1 MKIAIAGASG
11 FVGKALISSLKGS
24 YSVVGLSRSHHTQ
37 SEEHS
42 SCEWRNCDLFSLIDA
57 EKALEGA
64 EIAIY
69 LVHSMRPSAH
79 LSQGSFEDFDL
90 IVADNF
96 LRAAEKNKVK
106 KIIYVG
112 GLIPSDSKN
121 LSKHLQSRQ
130 EVESV
135 FLKGNVPTTIL
146 RAALILGAEGSS
158 FQIMT
163 RLVSR
168 LPIMLCPRWTATPSQ
183 PVSVEDVLTSI
194 RYCIETPETNGK
206 IYDLG
211 GPDVLSYGDMMLR
224 VADILDLRRSL
235 IRVPFLTPHLSAL
248 WVRLVTG
255 APKDLVNPLIESLRN
270 PLLVREDHQLV
281 IPGHKFMG
289 IEESLREA
297 IKNYNSDRKPHAFKA
312 PQSAKHEVRSVQRM
326 PLPVGWT
333 AKDVAQEYMK
343 FLPVMRPGFMKVEVK
358 DRWIYFSNAF
368 PYIRLLVLEY
378 SPERSWGHRELFYVR
393 GGLFSKKS
401 GRGRLEF
408 REVLG
413 GTACIAAIHDFRPR
427 LPWYFYKVTQ
437 AYVHLWVMKQF
448 ARHLARP
455 LEQQRKLG

>member
-11 FVGKALISSLKGS
+11 FIGKALISSLKGA
-24 YSVVGLSRSHHTQ
+24 YSVVGLSRSHHTHA
-37 SEEHS
+37 EEHS

-64 EIAIY
+64 EVAIY

-96 LRAAEKNKVK
+96 LRAAEKNKVR

-112 GLIPSDSKN
+112 GLIPADSKN

-135 FLKGNVPTTIL
+135 FLKGSVPTTIL

-163 RLVSR
+163 RLVQR
-168 LPIMLCPRWTATPSQ
+168 LPVMLCPRWTSTPSQ
-183 PVSVEDVLTSI
+183 PVAVTDVLKSI
-194 RYCIETPETNGK
+194 RHCIETPETDGK

-211 GPDVLSYGDMMLR
+211 GPDVLSYGDMMLK
-224 VADILDLRRSL
+224 VADILNLRRSL

-270 PLLVREDHQLV
+270 PLLVREAHQLQ
-281 IPGHKFMG
+281 IPGHTFMG

-297 IKNYNSDRKPHAFKA
+297 IENYNSDKKPHAFKA
-312 PQSAKHEVRSVQRM
+312 PSAAKHEVRSVQRM
-326 PLPVGWT
+326 PLPEGWT
-333 AKDVAQEYMK
+333 AKDVAEEYMK

-413 GTACIAAIHDFRPR
+413 GTACLAAIHDFRPR

-455 LEQQRKLG
+455 LEQRRKIG

>member
-11 FVGKALISSLKGS
+11 FIGKALIAELKGA
-24 YSVVGLSRSHHTQ
+24 YSIVGLSRSHYTH

-42 SCEWRNCDLFSLIDA
+42 SCEWRNCDLFSLLDA
-57 EKALEGA
+57 EKALAGA
-64 EIAIY
+64 DVAIY

-96 LRAAEKNKVK
+96 LRAAEKNKVR

-112 GLIPSDSKN
+112 GLIPQNQKQ

-130 EVESV
+130 EVENV
-135 FLKGNVPTTIL
+135 FLKGSIPTTIL
-146 RAALILGAEGSS
+146 RAALILGAGGSS

-163 RLVSR
+163 RLVQR
-168 LPIMLCPRWTATPSQ
+168 LPVMLCPTWTSTPSQ
-183 PVSVEDVLTSI
+183 PVAVEDVLKSI
-194 RYCIETPETNGK
+194 RYCIDTPETDNK

-211 GPDVLSYGDMMLR
+211 GPDILSYRDMMLR
-224 VADILDLRRSL
+224 VAELLGKRRHL
-235 IRVPFLTPHLSAL
+235 IQVPFLTPYLSAL
-248 WVRLVTG
+248 WVRLVTR
-255 APKDLVNPLIESLRN
+255 APKDLINPLIESLRN
-270 PLLVREDHQLV
+270 PLMVRPDHQLN
-281 IPGHKFMG
+281 IPDHKFMG
-289 IEESLREA
+289 VDEALRSA
-297 IKNYNSDRKPHAFKA
+297 IGNYREDQKPHAFKA
-312 PQSAKHEVRSVQRM
+312 PQSPKHEVRSVQRM
-326 PLPVGWT
+326 PLPEGWT
-333 AKDVAQEYMK
+333 AKDVAEEYMK
-343 FLPVMRPGFMKVEVK
+343 FLPVMQPGFMKVEVK
-358 DRWIYFSNAF
+358 DRWIYFCNAF
-368 PYIRLLVLEY
+368 PYFRLLVLEY

-413 GTACIAAIHDFRPR
+413 GTACLAAIHDFRPR

-455 LEQQRKLG
+455 LEPRRKLG